1 MAYPCFI
8 LGHGLKGRNGM
19 DVRRLGPDQ
28 LNAAFRRLQGNS
40 ERVEEGLRIFEINS
54 QEDCLFASEAE
65 LLSHIVE
72 VLRLADKGLNRLARK
87 IHYKI

>member
-1 MAYPCFI
+1 
-8 LGHGLKGRNGM
+8 M

-28 LNAAFRRLQGNS
+28 LHVALRRHQCNS
-40 ERVEEGLRIFEINS
+40 ERVEEGLRIFERNS

-72 VLRLADKGLNRLARK
+72 VLRQTDKGLNRIARK
-87 IHYKI
+87 INCNI